1 MTTGTTT
8 ATPGA
13 GASPAGTPALS
24 VRNATKIF
32 GAQVA
37 LDNVS
42 IDVAPGE
49 VRALVGQNGCGKS
62 TLIKILAG
70 YHNPEPGIEVTVGGV
85 PLPFENP
92 AASEAVGLR
101 FVHQDLGLV
110 GNLDAVDNMALG
122 QGYLTNAT
130 KTIRWRRE
138 RAAAR
143 AALAELGY
151 DINVRIPVAGLQMS
165 ERTAVA
171 IARAMSERGNE
182 VRMLILDEPTAN
194 LPGAEAQRLY
204 QLVRRVADS
213 GVAVLFVSHHFDEVF
228 EMADTVTVL
237 RDGKHII
244 TRPVEGLS
252 EDELIE
258 LVVGRKLEE
267 HSRSESVAREHDH
280 EVLTLRGV
288 AGGSVTG
295 IDLSVHR
302 GEVVGVAGITGSG
315 REAVAGLVFGGRE
328 RSGEVLINGTELPQ
342 NRPDISISRKVALV
356 PAERHANASFMD
368 QTLRE
373 NITLVDP
380 GRHMTLGI
388 LRRNPERSDVRV
400 WLDRLTVKP
409 AGQTEYTM
417 AQLSGGNQQKVI
429 LARWLR
435 QEPDVLLLD
444 EPTQGVD
451 VGAKADIHTLV
462 DEAAAQGAAVLV
474 CSTDHEELVRVCDR
488 IVIMRR
494 GRIAEI
500 LRGGDITA
508 DAITA
513 ATISRDTSADPA
525 A

>member
-1 MTTGTTT
+1 MTT
-8 ATPGA
+8 AV
-13 GASPAGTPALS
+13 S

-42 IDVAPGE
+42 IDVNPGE

-70 YHNPEPGIEVTVGGV
+70 FHAPEPGTEVTIGGET
-85 PLPFENP
+85 LDFENP
-92 AASEAVGLR
+92 IASEAVGLR

-110 GNLDAVDNMALG
+110 GNLDAVDNMAMG
-122 QGYLTNAT
+122 SGYQTNFT
-130 KTIRWRRE
+130 KTIKWRKE
-138 RAAAR
+138 RNAAR
-143 AALAELGY
+143 ESLKALGY
-151 DINVRIPVAGLQMS
+151 DINVRVPVAGLQMS

-171 IARAMSERGNE
+171 IARAMTERGNA
-182 VRMLILDEPTAN
+182 VKCLILDEPTAN
-194 LPGAEAQRLY
+194 LPNAEAQRLY
-204 QLVRRVADS
+204 KLVRRVADS
-213 GVAVLFVSHHFDEVF
+213 GVAVVFVSHHFDEVF
-228 EMADTVTVL
+228 EMADSVTVL

-267 HSRSESVAREHDH
+267 HNRSDAAAREHGP
-280 EVLTLRGV
+280 EILKLAGV
-288 AGGSVTG
+288 AGGSVLG
-295 IDLSVHR
+295 MDLAVHR

-315 REAVAGLVFGGRE
+315 REAVAGLVFGGME
-328 RSGEVLINGTELPQ
+328 RGGEITVDGKVLPQ
-342 NRPDISISRKVALV
+342 NRPDVSIERGVALV
-356 PAERHANASFMD
+356 PAERHANASLID

-388 LRRNPERSDVRV
+388 LRRRPERADVRV
-400 WLDRLTVKP
+400 WLDKLTVKP
-409 AGQTEYTM
+409 GGQTEYTM

-435 QEPDVLLLD
+435 QEPEVLILD

-451 VGAKADIHTLV
+451 VGAKADIHKLI
-462 DEAAAQGAAVLV
+462 DEAAAQGSAVLV

-488 IVIMRR
+488 VVIMRR
-494 GRIAEI
+494 GKVGEI
-500 LRGGDITA
+500 LRGSQITA
-508 DAITA
+508 DNITA
-513 ATISRDTSADPA
+513 ATIGRDSHESTEPA

>member
-1 MTTGTTT
+1 MTT
-8 ATPGA
+8 
-13 GASPAGTPALS
+13 ALS

-37 LDNVS
+37 LDAVS
-42 IDVAPGE
+42 IDVNPGE

-70 YHNPEPGIEVTVGGV
+70 YHEPEPGTEVTVGGE
-85 PLPFENP
+85 PFVFVDP
-92 AASEAVGLR
+92 VHSEALGLR

-122 QGYLTNAT
+122 QGYITNAT
-130 KTIRWRRE
+130 KSIRWRQE
-138 RAAAR
+138 RAKAR
-143 AALAELGY
+143 EALAGLGY
-151 DINVRIPVAGLQMS
+151 DINVRVPVGGLQMS

-171 IARAMSERGNE
+171 IARAMSPRGTPPK
-182 VRMLILDEPTAN
+182 MLILDEPTAN
-194 LPGAEAQRLY
+194 LPAAEAQRLY

-228 EMADTVTVL
+228 EMAESVTVL

-244 TRPVEGLS
+244 TRPVEGLT

-267 HSRSESVAREHDH
+267 HNKRDAASREHGP
-280 EVLTLRGV
+280 EILVLEGV
-288 AGGSVTG
+288 GGASVQG
-295 IDLSVHR
+295 LDLVLHQ

-315 REAVAGLVFGGRE
+315 REEVASLVFGGHGRA
-328 RSGEVLINGTELPQ
+328 GEIRIDGDVLPQ
-342 NRPDISISRKVALV
+342 ERPDISIERGIALV
-356 PAERHANASFMD
+356 PAERHANASLLD

-380 GRHMTLGI
+380 GRHMTMGI
-388 LRRNPERSDVRV
+388 LRRKPERSDVQV
-400 WLDRLTVKP
+400 WLDRLDVRP
-409 AGQTEYTM
+409 SNSEFTM
-417 AQLSGGNQQKVI
+417 MQLSGGNQQKVI
-429 LARWLR
+429 IARWLR
-435 QEPDVLLLD
+435 QEPKVLILD

-451 VGAKADIHTLV
+451 VGAKADIHRMV

-488 IVIMRR
+488 VVIMRR
-494 GRIAEI
+494 GRAVEI
-500 LRGGDITA
+500 LRGDQVTA
-508 DAITA
+508 DNITA
-513 ATISRDTSADPA
+513 ATIGRDTAEPA

>member
-1 MTTGTTT
+1 MTT
-8 ATPGA
+8 
-13 GASPAGTPALS
+13 ALS

-37 LDNVS
+37 LNDVS
-42 IDVAPGE
+42 IDVEPGE

-70 YHNPEPGIEVTVGGV
+70 FHAPEPGTEASVGGE
-85 PLPFENP
+85 PLAFSDPV
-92 AASEAVGLR
+92 ASQNAGLR

-110 GNLDAVDNMALG
+110 GNLDAVDNINMG
-122 QGYLTNAT
+122 QRYVTNMFH
-130 KTIRWRRE
+130 TIRWRKE
-138 RAAAR
+138 RASATEALR
-143 AALAELGY
+143 ALGY
-151 DINVRIPVAGLQMS
+151 EINVRLPVAGLQMS

-171 IARAMSERGNE
+171 IARAMSDRGSP
-182 VRMLILDEPTAN
+182 VKMLILDEPTAN
-194 LPGAEAQRLY
+194 LPNAEAQRLY
-204 QLVRRVADS
+204 RLVRRVADS

-228 EMADTVTVL
+228 EMADSVTVL
-237 RDGKHII
+237 RDGNHII

-267 HSRSESVAREHDH
+267 HNKEGADAREH
-280 EVLTLRGV
+280 GV
-288 AGGSVTG
+288 EILNISGVNGGSVVG
-295 IDLSVHR
+295 LDLEVHR

-315 REAVAGLVFGGRE
+315 REAVAGLVFGGTE
-328 RSGEVLINGTELPQ
+328 RGGEITVDGKVLPQ
-342 NRPDISISRKVALV
+342 NRPDISIERGVALV
-356 PAERHANASFMD
+356 PAERHANASLID

-380 GRHMTLGI
+380 GRHMTMGI
-388 LRRNPERSDVRV
+388 LRRRPERADVRV
-400 WLDRLTVKP
+400 WLDKLTVKP
-409 AGQTEYTM
+409 GGQTEYTM

-435 QEPDVLLLD
+435 QEPDVLILD

-451 VGAKADIHTLV
+451 VGAKADIHRLI
-462 DEAAAQGAAVLV
+462 DEAAAQGTAVLV

-488 IVIMRR
+488 VVIMRR
-494 GRIAEI
+494 GKAAEI
-500 LRGGDITA
+500 LRGNEITA
-508 DAITA
+508 DSITA
-513 ATISRDTSADPA
+513 ATIGRDTHESTEPA

>member
-1 MTTGTTT
+1 MST
-8 ATPGA
+8 
-13 GASPAGTPALS
+13 ALS
-24 VRNATKIF
+24 VRNATKVF

-37 LDNVS
+37 LDGVS
-42 IDVAPGE
+42 IDVEPGE

-70 YHNPEPGIEVTVGGV
+70 YHAPEPGAEATVGGE
-85 PLPFENP
+85 PLTFEDP
-92 AASEAVGLR
+92 VASEGVGLR

-110 GNLDAVDNMALG
+110 GNLDAVDNMAMG
-122 QGYLTNAT
+122 QGYVTNGL
-130 KTIRWRRE
+130 KTIRWRKE

-143 AALAELGY
+143 AALAALGY
-151 DINVRIPVAGLQMS
+151 EIDVKVPVAGLQMS

-171 IARAMSERGNE
+171 IARAMSDRGSA
-182 VRMLILDEPTAN
+182 VRVLILDEPTAN
-194 LPGAEAQRLY
+194 LPDAEAQRLY
-204 QLVRRVADS
+204 ALVRRVADS

-228 EMADTVTVL
+228 EMASSVTVL

-244 TRPVEGLS
+244 TRPVEGLT
-252 EDELIE
+252 EGELIE
-258 LVVGRKLEE
+258 LVVGRKLDK
-267 HSRSESVAREHDH
+267 HSKDDSDAREHGPEILKLD
-280 EVLTLRGV
+280 GV
-288 AGGSVTG
+288 GGGSVSSM
-295 IDLSVHR
+295 DLTVHR

-315 REAVAGLVFGGRE
+315 REVVAGLVFGGME
-328 RSGEVLINGTELPQ
+328 RSGEITVDGRSLPQ
-342 NRPDISISRKVALV
+342 NRPDISISRGVALV
-356 PAERHANASFMD
+356 PAERHANASLID

-388 LRRNPERSDVRV
+388 LRRSPERVDVRG
-400 WLDRLTVKP
+400 WLDKLTVKP

-435 QEPDVLLLD
+435 QEPDVLVLD

-451 VGAKADIHTLV
+451 VGAKADIHTLI
-462 DEAAAQGAAVLV
+462 DEAAAQGTAVLV

-488 IVIMRR
+488 VVIMRR
-494 GRIAEI
+494 GRVAEI
-500 LRGGDITA
+500 LRGDEITA
-508 DAITA
+508 DTITA
-513 ATISRDTSADPA
+513 ATIGRDVSDGPDSSTPA

>member
-1 MTTGTTT
+1 MTT
-8 ATPGA
+8 
-13 GASPAGTPALS
+13 ALS

-42 IDVAPGE
+42 IDVEPGE

-70 YHNPEPGIEVTVGGV
+70 YHEPEPGAEVTVGGE
-85 PLPFENP
+85 PLTLVDPVS
-92 AASEAVGLR
+92 SEAVGLR

-110 GNLDAVDNMALG
+110 GNLDAVDNLALG
-122 QGYLTNAT
+122 QGYITNVAR
-130 KTIRWRRE
+130 TIRWRKE
-138 RAAAR
+138 RTAAR
-143 AALAELGY
+143 EALAALGY

-165 ERTAVA
+165 ELTAVA
-171 IARAMSERGNE
+171 IARAMSTRGTPPK
-182 VRMLILDEPTAN
+182 MLVLDEPTAN
-194 LPGAEAQRLY
+194 LPGPEAQRLY

-228 EMADTVTVL
+228 EMAESVTVL
-237 RDGKHII
+237 RDGKLIV
-244 TRPVEGLS
+244 TRPVEGLT
-252 EDELIE
+252 EEELIE

-267 HSRSESVAREHDH
+267 HNKRDAEAREHGL
-280 EVLTLRGV
+280 EILTLTGV
-288 AGGSVTG
+288 GGAAVQG
-295 IDLSVHR
+295 MDLSVHR

-315 REAVAGLVFGGRE
+315 REEVASLVFGGRE
-328 RSGEVLINGTELPQ
+328 RTGEVTVDGKVLPQ
-342 NRPDISISRKVALV
+342 NRPDISIERGIALV
-356 PAERHANASFMD
+356 PAERHANASLLD

-380 GRHMTLGI
+380 GRHMTMGI
-388 LRRNPERSDVRV
+388 LRRRPERADVRV

-409 AGQTEYTM
+409 GGQTEYTM
-417 AQLSGGNQQKVI
+417 TQLSGGNQQKVI

-435 QEPDVLLLD
+435 QEPEVLVLD

-451 VGAKADIHTLV
+451 VGAKADIHALV

-488 IVIMRR
+488 VVIMRR
-494 GRIAEI
+494 GRVADI
-500 LRGGDITA
+500 LRGDQITA
-508 DAITA
+508 DNITA
-513 ATISRDTSADPA
+513 ATIGRDSSEPA

>member
-1 MTTGTTT
+1 MTT
-8 ATPGA
+8 
-13 GASPAGTPALS
+13 ALS
-24 VRNATKIF
+24 VQHASKIF

-37 LDNVS
+37 LDDVS

-70 YHNPEPGIEVTVGGV
+70 FHQPEPGTEASVGGET
-85 PLPFENP
+85 LPFLDP
-92 AASEAVGLR
+92 IASEAVGLR

-110 GNLDAVDNMALG
+110 GNLDAVDNMAMG
-122 QGYLTNAT
+122 QGYITRGL
-130 KTIRWRRE
+130 KTINW
-138 RAAAR
+138 
-143 AALAELGY
+143 L
-151 DINVRIPVAGLQMS
+151 PVAGLQMS

-171 IARAMSERGNE
+171 IARAMSDRGSP

-194 LPGAEAQRLY
+194 LPDAEAQRLY
-204 QLVRRVADS
+204 SLVRRVADS

-228 EMADTVTVL
+228 EMADSVTVL

-252 EDELIE
+252 EEELIE
-258 LVVGRKLEE
+258 LVIGRNLEE
-267 HSRSESVAREHDH
+267 HNKENADAREHGL
-280 EVLTLRGV
+280 EILNISGV
-288 AGGSVTG
+288 AGGSVTAM
-295 IDLSVHR
+295 DLTIHR

-315 REAVAGLVFGGRE
+315 RETVAPIVFGGIGH
-328 RSGEVLINGTELPQ
+328 SGEISVDGKVLPP
-342 NRPDISISRKVALV
+342 NRPDISIERGVALV
-356 PAERHANASFMD
+356 PAERHANASLLD

-380 GRHMTLGI
+380 GRHMTAGI
-388 LRRNPERSDVRV
+388 LRRKPERADVRI
-400 WLDRLTVKP
+400 WLDKLTVKP
-409 AGQTEYTM
+409 GGQTEYTM

-435 QEPDVLLLD
+435 QEPEVLILD

-451 VGAKADIHTLV
+451 VGAKADIHRLI

-488 IVIMRR
+488 VIIMRR
-494 GRIAEI
+494 GKVAST
-500 LRGGDITA
+500 LRGREITA
-508 DAITA
+508 DNITA
-513 ATISRDTSADPA
+513 ATIGRDTTEPA

>member
-1 MTTGTTT
+1 MTT
-8 ATPGA
+8 
-13 GASPAGTPALS
+13 ALS

-37 LDNVS
+37 LDHVS

-70 YHNPEPGIEVTVGGV
+70 FHAPEPGTEATVGGES
-85 PLPFENP
+85 LPFENP
-92 AASEAVGLR
+92 VASEAVGLR

-110 GNLDAVDNMALG
+110 GNLDAVDNMAMG
-122 QGYLTNAT
+122 QGYITNPT
-130 KTIRWRRE
+130 KTIKWRKE
-138 RAAAR
+138 RAHAR
-143 AALAELGY
+143 EALAALGY
-151 DINVRIPVAGLQMS
+151 DINVKVPVAGLQMS

-171 IARAMSERGNE
+171 IARAMSDRGSP
-182 VRMLILDEPTAN
+182 VKMLILDEPTAN
-194 LPGAEAQRLY
+194 LPNAEAQRLY

-228 EMADTVTVL
+228 EMADSVTVL

-244 TRPVEGLS
+244 TRQVEGLT
-252 EDELIE
+252 EEELIE

-267 HSRSESVAREHDH
+267 HDKESAEAREH
-280 EVLTLRGV
+280 GV
-288 AGGSVTG
+288 EILALSNVSGGSVIG
-295 IDLSVHR
+295 LDLTLHR

-315 REAVAGLVFGGRE
+315 RESVAPVVFGGME
-328 RSGEVLINGTELPQ
+328 RGGEVTVEGTVLPQ
-342 NRPDISISRKVALV
+342 NRPDISIERGIALV
-356 PAERHANASFMD
+356 PAERHANASLLD

-380 GRHMTLGI
+380 GRHMTMGI
-388 LRRNPERSDVRV
+388 LRRRPERSDVRV
-400 WLDRLTVKP
+400 WLDKLTVKP
-409 AGQTEYTM
+409 GGQTEYTM
-417 AQLSGGNQQKVI
+417 TQLSGGNQQKVI

-435 QEPDVLLLD
+435 QEPSVLILD

-451 VGAKADIHTLV
+451 VGAKADIHKLI
-462 DEAAAQGAAVLV
+462 DEAAAQGTAVLV

-488 IVIMRR
+488 VVIMRR
-494 GRIAEI
+494 GRAAEI
-500 LRGGDITA
+500 LRGNEITA
-508 DAITA
+508 DNITA
-513 ATISRDTSADPA
+513 ATIGRDGHGSAEPA

>member
-1 MTTGTTT
+1 MTT
-8 ATPGA
+8 
-13 GASPAGTPALS
+13 ALS

-42 IDVAPGE
+42 IDVEPGE

-70 YHNPEPGIEVTVGGV
+70 FHEPEPGTEATVGGE
-85 PLPFENP
+85 PLPFVDP
-92 AASEAVGLR
+92 VASEAAGLR

-110 GNLDAVDNMALG
+110 GNLDTVDNLALG
-122 QGYLTNAT
+122 QGYITNVT
-130 KTIRWRRE
+130 KTIRWRKE
-138 RAAAR
+138 RAKAR
-143 AALAELGY
+143 EALSALGY
-151 DINVRIPVAGLQMS
+151 EIDVKVPVAGLQMS

-171 IARAMSERGNE
+171 IARAMSERGTPPK
-182 VRMLILDEPTAN
+182 MLILDEPTAN

-228 EMADTVTVL
+228 EMAESVTVL
-237 RDGKHII
+237 RDGKLIT
-244 TRPVEGLS
+244 TRPVEGLT
-252 EDELIE
+252 EEELIE

-267 HSRSESVAREHDH
+267 HNRRDADAREHGQ
-280 EVLTLRGV
+280 EILTLSGV
-288 AGGSVTG
+288 GGRNVQG
-295 IDLSVHR
+295 MDLTVHR

-315 REAVAGLVFGGRE
+315 REEVASLVFGGHE
-328 RSGEVLINGTELPQ
+328 RSGEITVDGKVLPQ
-342 NRPDISISRKVALV
+342 NRPDISIERGVALV
-356 PAERHANASFMD
+356 PAERHANASLLD

-380 GRHMTLGI
+380 GRHMTMGI
-388 LRRNPERSDVRV
+388 LRRRPEKADVRV

-409 AGQTEYTM
+409 GGETEFTM
-417 AQLSGGNQQKVI
+417 TQLSGGNQQKVI

-435 QEPDVLLLD
+435 QEPEVLILD

-488 IVIMRR
+488 VVIMRR
-494 GRIAEI
+494 DRAAEI
-500 LRGGDITA
+500 LRGDQITA
-508 DAITA
+508 DNITA
-513 ATISRDTSADPA
+513 ATIGRDTAEPA

>member
-1 MTTGTTT
+1 MTT
-8 ATPGA
+8 
-13 GASPAGTPALS
+13 ALS

-42 IDVAPGE
+42 VDVEAGE

-70 YHNPEPGIEVTVGGV
+70 FHQPEAGTEASVGGE
-85 PLPFENP
+85 PLAFLDPI
-92 AASEAVGLR
+92 ASEAVGLR

-122 QGYLTNAT
+122 QGYITNAT
-130 KTIRWRRE
+130 KTIRWRKE

-143 AALAELGY
+143 EALGALGY
-151 DINVRIPVAGLQMS
+151 DINVRVPVAGLQMS

-171 IARAMSERGNE
+171 IARAMSDRGSA

-194 LPGAEAQRLY
+194 LPNAEAQRLY
-204 QLVRRVADS
+204 QLVHRVADS

-228 EMADTVTVL
+228 EMADSVTVL
-237 RDGKHII
+237 RDGRHIV
-244 TRPVEGLS
+244 TRPVEGLT

-258 LVVGRKLEE
+258 LVVGRQLEK
-267 HSRSESVAREHDH
+267 HDRGLADTREHGP
-280 EVLTLRGV
+280 EILTLTNV
-288 AGGSVTG
+288 SGGSVTSM
-295 IDLSVHR
+295 DLAVHR

-315 REAVAGLVFGGRE
+315 RESVAPIVFGGME
-328 RSGEVLINGTELPQ
+328 RRGDILVDGTLLPE
-342 NRPDISISRKVALV
+342 NRPDISIERGVALV
-356 PAERHANASFMD
+356 PAERHANASLLD
-368 QTLRE
+368 HTLRE

-380 GRHMTLGI
+380 GRHMTMGI
-388 LRRNPERSDVRV
+388 LRRKPERADVQV
-400 WLDRLTVKP
+400 WLDKLTVKP
-409 AGQTEYTM
+409 AGQTEFTM

-429 LARWLR
+429 VARWLR
-435 QEPDVLLLD
+435 QEPEVMILD

-451 VGAKADIHTLV
+451 VGAKADIHRLI
-462 DEAAAQGAAVLV
+462 DEAAAQGTAVLV

-488 IVIMRR
+488 VAIMRR
-494 GRIAEI
+494 GRLAEI
-500 LRGGDITA
+500 LRGSQITA
-508 DAITA
+508 DNITA
-513 ATISRDTSADPA
+513 ATIGRDTTEPA

>member
-1 MTTGTTT
+1 MTT
-8 ATPGA
+8 
-13 GASPAGTPALS
+13 ALS

-70 YHNPEPGIEVTVGGV
+70 YHEPEPGTEASVGGE
-85 PLPFENP
+85 PLALVDPV
-92 AASEAVGLR
+92 ASEAAGLR

-110 GNLDAVDNMALG
+110 GSLDTVDNLALG
-122 QGYLTNAT
+122 QGYITNAT
-130 KTIRWRRE
+130 KTIRWRKE
-138 RAAAR
+138 RAKAR
-143 AALAELGY
+143 DALAALGY
-151 DINVRIPVAGLQMS
+151 NINVRIPVAGLQMS

-171 IARAMSERGNE
+171 IARAMSERGTPPK
-182 VRMLILDEPTAN
+182 VLILDEPTAN

-228 EMADTVTVL
+228 EMAESVTVL
-237 RDGKHII
+237 RDGKLIT
-244 TRPVEGLS
+244 TRPVEGLT
-252 EDELIE
+252 EEELIE

-267 HSRSESVAREHDH
+267 HNRRDADAREHGL
-280 EVLTLRGV
+280 EILKLTGV
-288 AGGSVTG
+288 GGRNVQEM
-295 IDLSVHR
+295 DLTVHR

-315 REAVAGLVFGGRE
+315 REEVASLVFGGHE
-328 RSGEVLINGTELPQ
+328 RSGEITVDGKALPQ
-342 NRPDISISRKVALV
+342 NRPDISIERGIALV
-356 PAERHANASFMD
+356 PAERHANATLLD

-380 GRHMTLGI
+380 GRHMTMGI
-388 LRRNPERSDVRV
+388 LRRRPEKADVRV

-409 AGQTEYTM
+409 GGQTEYTM
-417 AQLSGGNQQKVI
+417 TQLSGGNQQKVI

-435 QEPDVLLLD
+435 QEPEVLILD

-488 IVIMRR
+488 VVIMRR
-494 GRIAEI
+494 GRAAEI
-500 LRGGDITA
+500 LRGDQITA
-508 DAITA
+508 DNITA
-513 ATISRDTSADPA
+513 ATIGRDTAEPA

>member
-1 MTTGTTT
+1 MTS
-8 ATPGA
+8 ATSA
-13 GASPAGTPALS
+13 TSALS

-70 YHNPEPGIEVTVGGV
+70 FHEPEPGIEVLVGGE
-85 PLPFENP
+85 PLAMEDPI
-92 AASEAVGLR
+92 ASEAAGLR

-110 GNLDAVDNMALG
+110 GNLDTVDNLALG
-122 QGYLTNAT
+122 QGYITNAT
-130 KTIRWRRE
+130 KTISWRKERSKARE
-138 RAAAR
+138 AL
-143 AALAELGY
+143 AALGY
-151 DINVRIPVAGLQMS
+151 EINVNIPVAGLQMS

-171 IARAMSERGNE
+171 IARAMSERGTPPKL
-182 VRMLILDEPTAN
+182 LILDEPTAN
-194 LPGAEAQRLY
+194 LPGPEAQRLY

-228 EMADTVTVL
+228 EMAESVTVL
-237 RDGKHII
+237 RDGKLIE
-244 TRPVEGLS
+244 TRPVAGLS
-252 EDELIE
+252 EEELIE
-258 LVVGRKLEE
+258 LVVGRRLEE
-267 HSRSESVAREHDH
+267 HDKGEAADREHGQQ
-280 EVLTLRGV
+280 VLQLSGI
-288 AGGSVTG
+288 GGRNVSG
-295 IDLSVHR
+295 MDLTVHR

-315 REAVAGLVFGGRE
+315 REEVAALVFGGHE
-328 RSGEVLINGTELPQ
+328 RSGEILVDGKTLPQ
-342 NRPDISISRKVALV
+342 NRPDISIDRGVALV
-356 PAERHANASFMD
+356 PAERHANASLLD

-380 GRHMTLGI
+380 GRHMSLGI
-388 LRRNPERSDVRV
+388 LRRNPEKADVRV
-400 WLDRLTVKP
+400 WLDRLSVKP
-409 AGQTEYTM
+409 SGETEYHM
-417 AQLSGGNQQKVI
+417 NQLSGGNQQKVI

-435 QEPDVLLLD
+435 QEPSVLVLD

-474 CSTDHEELVRVCDR
+474 CSTDHEELVRICDR
-488 IVIMRR
+488 VVIMRR
-494 GRIAEI
+494 GKAVEI
-500 LRGGDITA
+500 LRGEKITA
-508 DAITA
+508 ENITA
-513 ATISRDTSADPA
+513 ATIGRDTAEPA